1 MDANLHTKQSNI
13 LEGVAVSSKSQKR
26 TNDEVSE
33 TAIETQTQI
42 IDDFS
47 QQQLELVELS
57 NPYKNK
63 KTSMSYTTN
72 TAKKVTPTK
81 PNVSVHV
88 EDTTKISDKKKNSS
102 DDARNS
108 MVTLS
113 YQSEL
118 RLCDISSSTEAQAK
132 KWFPQA
138 KSLFNEKMKASINT
152 VSFQG
157 LPKERNAAADVHKL
171 EIDISQDDYCEH
183 CLQTHE
189 FCHKKVHMNYV
200 IKKVFTVY
208 QHRADMCASEHIM
221 GTIRQ
226 AYNESRR
233 VDVCTRFRFYDIK
246 EEPMP
251 GCVEELGKKLVSTV
265 KELRGATRTNQDIK
279 DGIVQYIRAKR
290 FRRG

>member
-1 MDANLHTKQSNI
+1 MDTNLHMKQSNV
-13 LEGVAVSSKSQKR
+13 LEGVAASSKSQKR

-33 TAIETQTQI
+33 TVIETQTQI

-47 QQQLELVELS
+47 QQQLY
-57 NPYKNK
+57 PAYKNDN
-63 KTSMSYTTN
+63 TSMSFTTN

-81 PNVSVHV
+81 PNVSVYV
-88 EDTTKISDKKKNSS
+88 KDTTKFSDKKKNSS

-108 MVTLS
+108 IEDVS

-118 RLCDISSSTEAQAK
+118 RLCDISTSTESKAK

-138 KSLFNEKMKASINT
+138 KSLFNDKMKASINT

-157 LPKERNAAADVHKL
+157 LPKEKNAGADVHKL
-171 EIDISQDDYCEH
+171 EIDLSQDDYCKH
-183 CLQTHE
+183 CLQTHA
-189 FCHKKVHMNYV
+189 FCHKKVHTNYIV
-200 IKKVFTVY
+200 KKVFTVY
-208 QHRADMCASEHIM
+208 QHRTDMGASEEIM

-233 VDVCTRFRFYDIK
+233 VDICTRFGFYDIK

-251 GCVEELGKKLVSTV
+251 GCVEEIGKKLVSTV
-265 KELRGATRTNQDIK
+265 KELRGAAKTNQDIK